1 MPGTVEA
8 ERMQR
13 IPFSGIRK
21 VFEEVSRLEKQGKKV
36 INLCI
41 GRPDFDTP
49 EHIKAAAKK
58 ALDDGLVHYT
68 SNYGL
73 DALREA
79 IAEKLEREN
88 GVRGVGP
95 SNVIVTAGAND
106 AVFIAMMAFLDP
118 GDEVIIPNP
127 AWLHYYY
134 CAELAGARPVSV
146 PLRPENGYVVDP
158 DEVERLVTPRTK
170 MLVVNTPQNP
180 TGAVFGAEVLERL
193 AEIARKHDLLV
204 LSDEIYEK
212 LIYDGLQHVSMA
224 SLPGMWE
231 RTITVNG
238 FSKAYSMTGWR
249 LGYVVGPEQFVSA
262 MIRVHQYTVTCATS
276 FAQQGG
282 VAALRGSQECVERMR
297 QEFDRRRQV
306 LIEAF
311 CDGGQGL
318 SMVRPRGAFY
328 GMLDIRRTG
337 MSSEE
342 AARFFLREAG
352 VAMVPGSAFGEYG
365 EGYLRVAYSNSYEN
379 VLQAT
384 RLIKHA
390 VRLLGLS

>member
-1 MPGTVEA
+1 MKEA
-8 ERMQR
+8 DRMER

-21 VFEEVSRLEKQGKKV
+21 VFEEVKALEQQGKKV
-36 INLCI
+36 INLSI

-49 EHIKAAAKK
+49 AHIKEAAKK
-58 ALDDGLVHYT
+58 ALDEGLVHYT

-79 IAEKLEREN
+79 VADKARTEN
-88 GVRGVGP
+88 GLP
-95 SNVIVTAGAND
+95 ASAANVIVTAGAND
-106 AVFIAMMAFLDP
+106 AVFIAMMAFLNP

-134 CAELAGARPVSV
+134 CAELAGAVPVSA
-146 PLRPENGYVVDP
+146 PLRAENAYAIDP
-158 DEVERLVTPRTK
+158 GEVESLITPRTR
-170 MLVVNTPQNP
+170 MLVVNTPHNP
-180 TGAVFGAEVLERL
+180 TGAVLERGVLERL
-193 AEIARKHDLLV
+193 AEIACRHDLIV

-212 LIYDGLQHVSMA
+212 LIYDGLCHVSLG

-249 LGYVVGPEQFVSA
+249 LGYVVAKENFISA

-282 VAALRGSQECVERMR
+282 VTALRGSQECVEKMR
-297 QEFDRRRQV
+297 REFDRRRQV

-311 CDGGQGL
+311 CNGTDGL
-318 SMVRPRGAFY
+318 TMVRPRGAFY
-328 GMLDIRRTG
+328 GMLDIRSTG
-337 MSSEE
+337 MNSEE

-352 VAMVPGSAFGEYG
+352 VAMVPGSAFGESG

-379 VLQAT
+379 VSTAVVRIKEAIR
-384 RLIKHA
+384 RLH
-390 VRLLGLS
+390 